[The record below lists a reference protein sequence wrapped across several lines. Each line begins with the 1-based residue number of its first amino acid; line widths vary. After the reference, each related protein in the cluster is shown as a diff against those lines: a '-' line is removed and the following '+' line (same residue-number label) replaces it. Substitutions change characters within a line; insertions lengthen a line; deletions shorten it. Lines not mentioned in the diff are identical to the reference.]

1 MATTAGEPGT
11 HPGTHWDR
19 DMRQTICLAATTLVF
34 GLAFLPATAPAAECS
49 TTNPAYEIGPD
60 EANRLYDCIE
70 TAMIK
75 SYSRASGV
83 PGVPE
88 YRGWQV
94 VSTSPF
100 VSATHGAMMINH
112 IVNPVA
118 ADLYTRWEGM
128 AGQRF
133 PEGSILA
140 KESYRVTSK
149 GEVRVGPL
157 FLMEKAAPGASPETD
172 DWIYTRVF
180 TDGRFQRTLGPDG
193 DRMVFCHDCHA
204 ATIDDYD
211 AMFFPPEERR
221 NEID

>member
-1 MATTAGEPGT
+1 MLPTLRSAPT
-11 HPGTHWDR
+11 H
-19 DMRQTICLAATTLVF
+19 LAATTLAI
-34 GLAFLPATAPAAECS
+34 GLAFLPGTAPAAECS
-49 TTNPAYEIGPD
+49 TTSSAYEIGPD

-70 TAMIK
+70 AAMIE
-75 SYSRASGV
+75 SYSRTSDV

-94 VSTSPF
+94 VSASPF
-100 VSATHGAMMINH
+100 VSATHGSMMINH

-118 ADLYTRWEGM
+118 AELYTQWEEM
-128 AGQRF
+128 AGKRF

-140 KESYRVTSK
+140 KEGYRITPS

-180 TDGRFQRTLGPDG
+180 TDGRFQRTLGPDAN
-193 DRMVFCHDCHA
+193 RMMFCHDCHA
-204 ATIDDYD
+204 ATIDAYD
-211 AMFFPPEERR
+211 AMFFPPKEFR
-221 NEID
+221 IPVD

>member
-1 MATTAGEPGT
+1 ML
-11 HPGTHWDR
+11 
-19 DMRQTICLAATTLVF
+19 QTIRLAAATLAL
-34 GLAFLPATAPAAECS
+34 GLAFTPAAAPAAECS

-60 EANRLYDCIE
+60 EARLLYDCIE
-70 TAMIK
+70 AAMIE
-75 SYSRASGV
+75 SYSRAVGV

-94 VSTSPF
+94 VSASPF
-100 VSATHGAMMINH
+100 ISATHGSMMINH

-118 ADLYTRWEGM
+118 LGLYTSWEEMSGE
-128 AGQRF
+128 RF
-133 PEGSILA
+133 AEGSILA
-140 KESYRVTSK
+140 KESYRIAPS

-180 TDGRFQRTLGPDG
+180 TDGRFQRTLGPG
-193 DRMVFCHDCHA
+193 SSRVMFCHDCHA

-211 AMFFPPEERR
+211 AMFFPPRERR
-221 NEID
+221 IEID

>member
-1 MATTAGEPGT
+1 MFE
-11 HPGTHWDR
+11 
-19 DMRQTICLAATTLVF
+19 
-34 GLAFLPATAPAAECS
+34 
-49 TTNPAYEIGPD
+49 
-60 EANRLYDCIE
+60 
-70 TAMIK
+70 

-94 VSTSPF
+94 VSASPF
-100 VSATHGAMMINH
+100 VSATHGSMMINH

-118 ADLYTRWEGM
+118 AELYTQWEKM
-128 AGQRF
+128 AGKRF

-140 KESYRVTSK
+140 KEAYRVTPA

-157 FLMEKAAPGASPETD
+157 SLMEKAAPGASPETD

-180 TDGRFQRTLGPDG
+180 TDGRFQRTLGPNG
-193 DRMVFCHDCHA
+193 SRLMFCHDCHA

-211 AMFFPPEERR
+211 AMFFPPEEFR
-221 NEID
+221 IPVD